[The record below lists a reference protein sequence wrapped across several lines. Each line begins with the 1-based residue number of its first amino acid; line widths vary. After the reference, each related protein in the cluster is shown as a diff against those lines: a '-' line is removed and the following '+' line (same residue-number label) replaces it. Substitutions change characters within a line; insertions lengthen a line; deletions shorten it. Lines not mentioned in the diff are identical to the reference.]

1 MSRLSKFTCNRSFP
15 PQEEEEADG
24 RRSISTKFRH
34 PFRFEGAT
42 KPFTILVLPPF
53 HLPGC
58 APFVASSYMFART
71 RRNVSPD
78 GDGFRS
84 PRAIETGTE
93 RRYEDAK
100 GVIDGFGWFMGAAGA
115 IVVACYDVSHLY

>member
-1 MSRLSKFTCNRSFP
+1 MGDEAFRQSFVIHSVSKTRRNHSRSSFC
-15 PQEEEEADG
+15 D
-24 RRSISTKFRH
+24 
-34 PFRFEGAT
+34 
-42 KPFTILVLPPF
+42 PPF

-78 GDGFRS
+78 RDGFRS

-115 IVVACYDVSHLY
+115 IVVACYGVSHLY

>member
-1 MSRLSKFTCNRSFP
+1 MGDEAFRQSFVIHSKF
-15 PQEEEEADG
+15 
-24 RRSISTKFRH
+24 RRRDETIH
-34 PFRFEGAT
+34 DPRFAAFSSSRMRT
-42 KPFTILVLPPF
+42 FCRLVVHVRAYETQRF
-53 HLPGC
+53 
-58 APFVASSYMFART
+58 
-71 RRNVSPD
+71 PD

-115 IVVACYDVSHLY
+115 IVVACYGVSHLY

>member
-15 PQEEEEADG
+15 PQEEEEATKHFDKVSS
-24 RRSISTKFRH
+24 SIPS
-34 PFRFEGAT
+34 FEGAT

-115 IVVACYDVSHLY
+115 IVVACYGVSHLY